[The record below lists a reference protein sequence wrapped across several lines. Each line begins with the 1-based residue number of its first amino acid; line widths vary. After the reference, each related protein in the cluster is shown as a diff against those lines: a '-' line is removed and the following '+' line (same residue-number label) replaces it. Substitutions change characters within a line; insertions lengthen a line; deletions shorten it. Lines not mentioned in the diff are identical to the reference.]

1 MRFGNGLARGCA
13 RTVATMRS
21 LPLLSPSKPGYPTAS
36 ELYRA
41 RECIA
46 PWALGLPEERTPNEY
61 AERGRM
67 CHTIADMLVCG
78 NTAATIQAS
87 ESVAGVAWSAVQDM
101 IHADQSNAKCI
112 VWPDNIRVAVR
123 SEVGIRYRPG
133 YPDVAEF
140 VEREP
145 GQRFE
150 GWLSGTADLVYV
162 RANGV
167 LVVADWKFGRKDQC
181 EPIDGCGD
189 EDDGNLQLLF
199 LALAFATALEI
210 TGSSEG
216 VIVARIELRFVDE
229 DGMHVDGRDVTWGE
243 LCAFADELGA
253 LAERIDAG
261 GSSLPRDPFEWTSHA
276 CNRCASKAHCPAP
289 KTIGQSLLEAAT
301 KHVESMLS
309 GPPRDAEHA
318 REYRD
323 GIKALEMARDDL
335 EERYKAF
342 LVQNPE
348 GVPIGLGMREV
359 ARKVER
365 PNLVLTE
372 AAQAAIRAK
381 YGEGAFVSRPSIGR
395 IRAVKK
401 AEKKTWSAAD
411 MRKLKADI
419 DAELKKEGLLLAP
432 SVSTRAVIQQMKRDK
447 DGKDK
452 WVDYR
457 VENDADESE
466 E

>member
-1 MRFGNGLARGCA
+1 
-13 RTVATMRS
+13 MRS

-46 PWALGLPEERTPNEY
+46 PWALGLPEERTSNEY
-61 AERGRM
+61 AERGQRL
-67 CHTIADMLVCG
+67 HSLAEVLVAKDKSDPIFCS
-78 NTAATIQAS
+78 AEEESLVAMMRALVS
-87 ESVAGVAWSAVQDM
+87 EDREA
-101 IHADQSNAKCI
+101 AKCI

-140 VEREP
+140 VERKP

-150 GWLSGTADLVYV
+150 GWFSGTADLVYV
-162 RANGV
+162 RADGV
-167 LVVADWKFGRKDQC
+167 LIVADWKFGRKDQV
-181 EPIDGCGD
+181 EPAEENC
-189 EDDGNLQLLF
+189 QLLF
-199 LALAFATALEI
+199 LALAFATTMGIAS
-210 TGSSEG
+210 SSEG

-229 DGMHVDGRDVTWGE
+229 DGVHVDAEDVTWGE

-253 LAERIDAG
+253 LTERIDAG
-261 GSSLPRDPFEWTSHA
+261 AAPKISHA
-276 CNRCASKAHCPAP
+276 CGKCPSKAHCPAWEQLELALYGEALNS
-289 KTIGQSLLEAAT
+289 TTDMLL
-301 KHVESMLS
+301 

-318 REYRD
+318 REYRN
-323 GIKALEMARDDL
+323 GIEALRRGLEDL

-372 AAQAAIRAK
+372 AAQAAIREKWGDA
-381 YGEGAFVSRPSIGR
+381 AFTSRPSIGR
-395 IRAVKK
+395 IRA
-401 AEKKTWSAAD
+401 AEKAKKKQWSAAD
-411 MRKLKADI
+411 WKKRKEELA
-419 DAELKKEGLLLAP
+419 AEMIAAGLLLAP

>member
-1 MRFGNGLARGCA
+1 
-13 RTVATMRS
+13 MRS

-46 PWALGLPEERTPNEY
+46 PWALGLPEERTSNEY
-61 AERGRM
+61 AERGQRL
-67 CHTIADMLVCG
+67 HEG
-78 NTAATIQAS
+78 AANVALAGDVDQWLNAQFAGIS
-87 ESVAGVAWSAVQDM
+87 SCERESVSLMMWRVSDFIAKDHAAAVKNKQM
-101 IHADQSNAKCI
+101 SWFVEQ
-112 VWPDNIRVAVR
+112 
-123 SEVGIRYRPG
+123 GIRYRPG

-140 VEREP
+140 VERKP

-150 GWLSGTADLVYV
+150 GWFSGTADLVYV
-162 RANGV
+162 RADGV
-167 LVVADWKFGRKDQC
+167 LIVADWKFGRKDQV
-181 EPIDGCGD
+181 EPAEENC
-189 EDDGNLQLLF
+189 QLLF
-199 LALAFATALEI
+199 LALAFATTMGIAS
-210 TGSSEG
+210 SSEG

-229 DGMHVDGRDVTWGE
+229 DGVHVDAEDVTWGE

-253 LAERIDAG
+253 LTERIDAG
-261 GSSLPRDPFEWTSHA
+261 AAPKISHA
-276 CNRCASKAHCPAP
+276 CGKCPSKAHCPAWEQLELALYGEALNS
-289 KTIGQSLLEAAT
+289 TTDMLL
-301 KHVESMLS
+301 

-318 REYRD
+318 REYRN
-323 GIKALEMARDDL
+323 GIEALRRGLEDL

-372 AAQAAIRAK
+372 AAQAAIREKWGDA
-381 YGEGAFVSRPSIGR
+381 AFTSRPSIGR
-395 IRAVKK
+395 IRA
-401 AEKKTWSAAD
+401 AEKAKKKQWSAAD
-411 MRKLKADI
+411 WKKRKEELA
-419 DAELKKEGLLLAP
+419 AEMIAAGLLLAP

>member
-1 MRFGNGLARGCA
+1 MIASV
-13 RTVATMRS
+13 TSVIWKMTKMYS
-21 LPLLSPSKPGYPTAS
+21 LPILRPSKPLYPTAS

-46 PWALGLPEERTPNEY
+46 PWALGLPEERGTNEY
-61 AERGRM
+61 AERGQRR
-67 CHTIADMLVCG
+67 HTFAAHIASTQGALDYDRDSTMPDEDRPILTHVLHAIRADVAQCLAGARWLV
-78 NTAATIQAS
+78 
-87 ESVAGVAWSAVQDM
+87 E
-101 IHADQSNAKCI
+101 K
-112 VWPDNIRVAVR
+112 
-123 SEVGIRYRPG
+123 GIRYRPG
-133 YPDVAEF
+133 IPDVAEF

-150 GWLSGTADLVYV
+150 GWFSGTADLVYV
-162 RANGV
+162 RHDGV

-181 EPIDGCGD
+181 EPIDGYGD

-199 LALAFATALEI
+199 LALAFATNLGI
-210 TGSSEG
+210 TGSSAG
-216 VIVARIELRFVDE
+216 VVVARIELRFVDE
-229 DGMHVDGRDVTWGE
+229 DGVHVDAEDVTWGE
-243 LCAFADELGA
+243 LCAFADELGT
-253 LAERIDAG
+253 LAERIDNG
-261 GSSLPRDPFEWTSHA
+261 HDVQPQRSHA
-276 CNRCASKAHCPAP
+276 CGKCPSRADCP
-289 KTIGQSLLEAAT
+289 SWRTLQQALYDEALNDAADAFD
-301 KHVESMLS
+301 

-323 GIKALEMARDDL
+323 SIKALEVARDGL
-335 EERYKAF
+335 EERYRAF

-372 AAQAAIRAK
+372 AAQAAIRVK
-381 YGEGAFVSRPSIGR
+381 YGEGAFVSRPSLGR

-411 MRKLKADI
+411 LRKLKADI

-432 SVSTRAVIQQMKRDK
+432 SVSTRTVVQQMKRDK

-457 VENDADESE
+457 VEKDDADESE